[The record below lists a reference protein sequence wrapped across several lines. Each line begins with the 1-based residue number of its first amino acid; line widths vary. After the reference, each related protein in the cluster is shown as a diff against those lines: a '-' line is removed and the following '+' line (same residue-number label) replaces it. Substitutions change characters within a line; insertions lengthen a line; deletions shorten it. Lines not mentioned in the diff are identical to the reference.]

1 MLSHKG
7 TQEIKTK
14 RLLLRAIKESDYK
27 DMFKFTSKEEVAK
40 YVSWNAHKSEND
52 TKAICKLW
60 AGEYKN
66 GNRYNWAIVL
76 NGTVIGAIDIVE
88 IVDTTAFVGW
98 QIDSKY
104 WNKGIMTE
112 AATAVRDYMFGEIG
126 IEALYASFIKENVGS
141 GRVMQKIGMKQ
152 ITPKQYYEKLGD
164 TKKQLLE
171 IDGMPL
177 GFYGITKEEQIS
189 EKSKDK

>member
-1 MLSHKG
+1 MLNHKG

-40 YVSWNAHKSEND
+40 YVSWNAHKSEKD
-52 TKAICKLW
+52 TKAICKFW

-76 NGTVIGAIDIVE
+76 NGTVIGAIDIVK
-88 IVDTTAFVGW
+88 IVDTTAFLGW
-98 QIDSKY
+98 QIDSTY

-112 AATAVRDYMFGEIG
+112 AATAVRDYMFDEIG
-126 IEALYASFIKENVGS
+126 VEALYASFIKENVGS
-141 GRVMQKIGMKQ
+141 GRVMQKIGMTQ
-152 ITPKQYYEKLGD
+152 ITPKQYYEKLED
-164 TKKQLLE
+164 TKKHLLE